1 MMCLSYG
8 KTTQDIKILEE
19 ENSNLMLKY
28 MQLIQF
34 HDLAIESFFLQ
45 LNTVKYSAKNI
56 ITF

>member
-1 MMCLSYG
+1 MCLSYG